1 MTQKKSHRLQALSL
15 KHEYRHPA
23 SMQGN
28 THLDVLSSIFAR
40 ECSGLQTVVLH
51 FYHKELGLFRVILHH
66 ISG

>member
-28 THLDVLSSIFAR
+28 THLYVLSSKFAR
-40 ECSGLQTVVLH
+40 ECSG
-51 FYHKELGLFRVILHH
+51 
-66 ISG
+66 